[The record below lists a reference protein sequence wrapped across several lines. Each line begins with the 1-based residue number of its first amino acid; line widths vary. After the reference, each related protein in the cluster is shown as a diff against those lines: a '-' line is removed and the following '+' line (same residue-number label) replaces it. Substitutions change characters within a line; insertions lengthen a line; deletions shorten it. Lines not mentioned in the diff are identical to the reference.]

1 MILMA
6 VKDIFRAFAVFNE
19 LGHHVYGTD
28 RESNHAYGD
37 AYEAIIDR
45 TFGSGI
51 VTVPMGYGDRTCLGA
66 DPDQRCGRARVKLMM
81 EVGVADGNSLLAWR
95 QVFPNAVI
103 VGLDHNATAFG
114 ATVIDRVEFH
124 LGDCRVQRHCEMA
137 AYGRDFDL
145 IVDDASH
152 QIGDI
157 FMALLWLWPF
167 VRPGGLYV
175 IEDLPSQLCHRFASM
190 VGGEVID
197 TTGPFG
203 GNEPLIVLRK
213 PPR

>member
-1 MILMA
+1 MTLMP
-6 VKDIFRAFAVFNE
+6 VKDIFRAFAVLND

-28 RESNHAYGD
+28 RESNHSYGD
-37 AYEAIIDR
+37 AYEFLFTRRGPSQVGLYSIR
-45 TFGSGI
+45 ES
-51 VTVPMGYGDRTCLGA
+51 
-66 DPDQRCGRARVKLMM
+66 VKLMM

-103 VGLDHNATAFG
+103 VGLDRHATAFG
-114 ATVIDRVEFH
+114 NTVIDRMEFH
-124 LGDCRVQRHCEMA
+124 LGDARVQRHCEAA
-137 AYGRDFDL
+137 AYGREFDL

-157 FMALLWLWPF
+157 FMALFWLWPF
-167 VRPGGLYV
+167 VKPGGLYV
-175 IEDLPSQLCHRFASM
+175 IEDLSNGLCQRFASLI
-190 VGGEVID
+190 GGEVID

-213 PPR
+213 AK

>member
-1 MILMA
+1 MMLMP
-6 VKDIFRAFAVFNE
+6 VKDIFRAFAVLNE

-37 AYEAIIDR
+37 AYESLFPGPNDR
-45 TFGSGI
+45 
-51 VTVPMGYGDRTCLGA
+51 VNVR
-66 DPDQRCGRARVKLMM
+66 LMM

-103 VGLDHNATAFG
+103 VGLDRHATAFG
-114 ATVIDRVEFH
+114 NTVIDRMEFH
-124 LGDCRVQRHCEMA
+124 LGDARVQRHCEAA
-137 AYGRDFDL
+137 AYGRQFDL

-157 FMALLWLWPF
+157 FLTLFWLWPF
-167 VRPGGLYV
+167 VRPGGIYV

-190 VGGEVID
+190 IGGEVVD

-203 GNEPLIVLRK
+203 GSEPLIVLRK
-213 PPR
+213 SPR